1 MDEILVTAII
11 TTYKRDVSIVKR
23 AIDSIL
29 AQTYKNIEI
38 IIVNDYP
45 SKCNNNDRLAELIE
59 LYKNKKINIKYILV
73 SKNGGACKARNI
85 GLKNASGKYVGFLD
99 DDDEWLEDK
108 VQTMVEAFN
117 NKNIAIAYSNSLIYD
132 EDNNTKSEF
141 HHSIQ
146 PSGNIFNYL
155 FKSNIIGSTSFPMF
169 NKDILL
175 ENGAFNEEM
184 PAMQDLETY
193 MRVCRCNDVLYI
205 NKPLTLYHIYEG
217 ERITKNRDKRV
228 KAYELIYV
236 EFKEYLSSN
245 KLERYYY

>member
-169 NKDILL
+169 
-175 ENGAFNEEM
+175 
-184 PAMQDLETY
+184 
-193 MRVCRCNDVLYI
+193 
-205 NKPLTLYHIYEG
+205 TL
-217 ERITKNRDKRV
+217 
-228 KAYELIYV
+228 
-236 EFKEYLSSN
+236 SC
-245 KLERYYY
+245 